1 MKIIIPTNDRETIA
15 VHTGRCKEFGFYEI
29 ENGNMVLESFVPNPH
44 QHQDEDCCRTHS
56 GEHCHD
62 GHSELVELFSKGD
75 LLMYYAMGKR
85 LRTELKNN
93 EIPFE
98 KASFVNIQE
107 IIDAVLKQ
115 K

>member
-15 VHTGRCKEFGFYEI
+15 VHTGRCKEFGLYEI
-29 ENGNMVLESFVPNPH
+29 ENENVVSESFVPNPH
-44 QHQDEDCCRTHS
+44 SHQDEGCCKTHS
-56 GEHCHD
+56 GEYYHD
-62 GHSELVELFSKGD
+62 HSKLVELFSKGD

-85 LRTELKNN
+85 LRTELEDN
-93 EIPFE
+93 EISFE
-98 KASFVNIQE
+98 KASSVNIQE

>member
-1 MKIIIPTNDRETIA
+1 
-15 VHTGRCKEFGFYEI
+15 
-29 ENGNMVLESFVPNPH
+29 
-44 QHQDEDCCRTHS
+44 
-56 GEHCHD
+56 
-62 GHSELVELFSKGD
+62 
-75 LLMYYAMGKR
+75 MYYAMGKR

-115 K
+115 NNLM

>member
-1 MKIIIPTNDRETIA
+1 MKIIIPTNDRETLA

-29 ENGNMVLESFVPNPH
+29 EKEKMVSESFVPNPH
-44 QHQDEDCCRTHS
+44 QHQDEDCFRTHS
-56 GEHCHD
+56 GEHYHD
-62 GHSELVELFSKGD
+62 DHSELVELFSKGD

-93 EIPFE
+93 EIPLE
-98 KASFVNIQE
+98 KASSVSIPE

>member
-1 MKIIIPTNDRETIA
+1 MKIIIPTNDRKTIA

-29 ENGNMVLESFVPNPH
+29 GNGNVVSESFVPNPH
-44 QHQDEDCCRTHS
+44 QHQDEGCCRTHS
-56 GEHCHD
+56 GEQRHNHR
-62 GHSELVELFSKGD
+62 ELLELFSKGD

-85 LRTELKNN
+85 LRTELENN

-98 KASFVNIQE
+98 KASSVSIPE
-107 IIDAVLKQ
+107 IIDVVLKQ

>member
-1 MKIIIPTNDRETIA
+1 MKIIIPTNDRKTIA

-29 ENGNMVLESFVPNPH
+29 ENGNMVSESFVTNPH

-56 GEHCHD
+56 GEQHHD
-62 GHSELVELFSKGD
+62 HRELVELFSKGD

-85 LRTELKNN
+85 LRTELMD
-93 EIPFE
+93 EGIPFE
-98 KASFVNIQE
+98 KASSVNISE

-115 K
+115 